1 MRLSMYLFQKDLYLI
16 KGLIQVVILERIDE
30 RIDLSI
36 LKMGT

>member
-1 MRLSMYLFQKDLYLI
+1 MRLSIYLFQKDLYLI
-16 KGLIQVVILERIDE
+16 KGLTQVERIDE

>member
-1 MRLSMYLFQKDLYLI
+1 MRLSIYLFQKDLYLI
-16 KGLIQVVILERIDE
+16 KELTQVERIDE